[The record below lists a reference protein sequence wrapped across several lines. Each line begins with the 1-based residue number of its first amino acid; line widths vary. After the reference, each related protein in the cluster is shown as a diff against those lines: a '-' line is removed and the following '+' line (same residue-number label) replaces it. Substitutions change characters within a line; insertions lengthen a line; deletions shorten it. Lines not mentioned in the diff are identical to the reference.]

1 VTSWFIFH
9 PFALHLYFLY
19 PYTVG
24 SASFE
29 FEGILLCYAL
39 FIFYYAF
46 YFNYGL
52 FFLCELNFINI

>member
-1 VTSWFIFH
+1 MMSWFIFH

-19 PYTVG
+19 PHSVG
-24 SASFE
+24 GVSFE
-29 FEGILLCYAL
+29 FGDILLCSAL

-52 FFLCELNFINI
+52 FSFVSLIL